1 MVTTTT
7 ENGEAHQLNA
17 LTKLVNA
24 LSNNDLTI
32 GEMNNVYR
40 VQAIMYKDKKTEAL
54 SLYPGAG
61 RWNGREIEIAMS
73 YVAITDKA
81 ALIEALF
88 HADDAQD
95 YKQERFFSDKTL
107 KPREM
112 VEITFE
118 KSIRLINVTA
128 LLPKLR
134 LSLQDLVGDGC
145 YNITQTLT
153 DALYAK
159 FGQDFDGIIYSSR
172 WSGQQLDC
180 AAIWRHP
187 TIKTS
192 KQTELIEYENGSQ
205 DVYDILCDDLGFDLT
220 KD

>member
-1 MVTTTT
+1 MTTLKH
-7 ENGEAHQLNA
+7 GEAHQLNA
-17 LTKLVNA
+17 LTERVHA
-24 LSNNDLTI
+24 LSTNDLTI
-32 GEMNNVYR
+32 CEMNNVYR
-40 VQAIMYKDKKTEAL
+40 VQAIMYKGEKTEPL
-54 SLYPGAG
+54 SLYPGTG

-73 YVAITDKA
+73 YVATTDKA

-88 HADDAQD
+88 HADNAQD

-118 KSIRLINVTA
+118 SSLRLINATA
-128 LLPKLR
+128 LQPKLR

-145 YNITQTLT
+145 YNITQTLA

-180 AAIWRHP
+180 AAIWSHP
-187 TIKTS
+187 TIDTS
-192 KQTELIEYENGSQ
+192 TQTELIDYENGSQ
-205 DVYDILCDDLGFDLT
+205 NVHDILCDDLGFDFT
-220 KD
+220 PD

>member
-1 MVTTTT
+1 MKTLN
-7 ENGEAHQLNA
+7 NGEAHQLNA
-17 LTKLVNA
+17 LTERVHA
-24 LSNNDLTI
+24 LSTNNLTI
-32 GEMNNVYR
+32 CEMNNVYR
-40 VQAIMYKDKKTEAL
+40 VQAIMYKGNKTKAL
-54 SLYPGAG
+54 SLYPGSG

-73 YVAITDKA
+73 YVANTDKA

-118 KSIRLINVTA
+118 MPLRLINVTA

-134 LSLQDLVGDGC
+134 LSLQDLVGDAC
-145 YNITQTLT
+145 YDITQTLA

-172 WSGQQLDC
+172 WSGQQQDC
-180 AAIWRHP
+180 AAIWSHP
-187 TIKTS
+187 AIKTN
-192 KQTELIEYENGSQ
+192 KQTPLQDYENGSKS
-205 DVYDILCDDLGFDLT
+205 VYDTLCDDLGFVFTQD
-220 KD
+220 

>member
-1 MVTTTT
+1 MTKLKD
-7 ENGEAHQLNA
+7 GEAHQLNA
-17 LTKLVNA
+17 LTERVHA
-24 LSNNDLTI
+24 LSTNDLTI
-32 GEMNNVYR
+32 GEMNNVCR
-40 VQAIMYKDKKTEAL
+40 VQAIMYKGKKTEAL
-54 SLYPGAG
+54 SLYPGTG

-88 HADDAQD
+88 HANKAQD

-118 KSIRLINVTA
+118 KPLSLINVKA

-134 LSLQDLVGDGC
+134 LSAQDLDGDDC
-145 YNITQTLT
+145 YNITQTLA

-180 AAIWRHP
+180 AAIWSHP

-192 KQTELIEYENGSQ
+192 TQTELIDYENGDQ
-205 DVYDILCDDLGFDLT
+205 DVYDILCDELGFDLT
-220 KD
+220 QD

>member
-1 MVTTTT
+1 MTTLKH
-7 ENGEAHQLNA
+7 GEAHQLNA
-17 LTKLVNA
+17 LTERVHA
-24 LSNNDLTI
+24 LSTNDLTI
-32 GEMNNVYR
+32 CEMNNVYR
-40 VQAIMYKDKKTEAL
+40 VQAIMYKGEKTEPL
-54 SLYPGAG
+54 SLYPGTG
-61 RWNGREIEIAMS
+61 RWNGREIKIAMS

-88 HADDAQD
+88 HADTAQD

-118 KSIRLINVTA
+118 KPLSLINVKA

-134 LSLQDLVGDGC
+134 LSAQDLDGDDC
-145 YNITQTLT
+145 YNITQTLA

-180 AAIWRHP
+180 AAIWSHP

-192 KQTELIEYENGSQ
+192 TQTELIDYENGDQ
-205 DVYDILCDDLGFDLT
+205 DVYDILCDELGFDLT
-220 KD
+220 QD

>member
-1 MVTTTT
+1 MTKLKD
-7 ENGEAHQLNA
+7 GEAHQLNA
-17 LTKLVNA
+17 LTERVHA
-24 LSNNDLTI
+24 LSTNDLTI
-32 GEMNNVYR
+32 CEMNNVYR
-40 VQAIMYKDKKTEAL
+40 VQPILYKGNKTEAL
-54 SLYPGAG
+54 SLYPGKG

-73 YVAITDKA
+73 YVATTDKA

-88 HADDAQD
+88 HADNAQD

-118 KSIRLINVTA
+118 SSLRLINATA
-128 LLPKLR
+128 LQPKLR

-145 YNITQTLT
+145 YNITQTLA

-187 TIKTS
+187 TIDTS
-192 KQTELIEYENGSQ
+192 TQTELIDYENGSQ
-205 DVYDILCDDLGFDLT
+205 NVYDILCDDLGFDLT
-220 KD
+220 QD

>member
-1 MVTTTT
+1 MTTLKH
-7 ENGEAHQLNA
+7 GEAHQLNA
-17 LTKLVNA
+17 LTERVHA
-24 LSNNDLTI
+24 LSTNDLTI
-32 GEMNNVYR
+32 CEMNNVYR
-40 VQAIMYKDKKTEAL
+40 VQPILYKGNKTEAL
-54 SLYPGAG
+54 SLYPGKG

-73 YVAITDKA
+73 YVATTDKA

-88 HADDAQD
+88 HADNAQD

-118 KSIRLINVTA
+118 SSLRLINATA
-128 LLPKLR
+128 LQPKLR

-145 YNITQTLT
+145 YNITQTLA

-187 TIKTS
+187 TIDTS
-192 KQTELIEYENGSQ
+192 TQTELIDYENGSQ
-205 DVYDILCDDLGFDLT
+205 NVYDILCDDLGFDLT
-220 KD
+220 QD